1 MGLKKMKKNVIVV
14 ASVLLSI
21 ISLTSIASEKKEN
34 NIEYINDISID
45 KNRTE
50 NKNLNDRI
58 SFLENEN
65 AKRVLKERFERQ
77 DADKVHQE
85 NLKSL
90 KSK

>member
-1 MGLKKMKKNVIVV
+1 MKKNVIVV
-14 ASVLLSI
+14 ASVLLSV
-21 ISLTSIASEKKEN
+21 ISLTSIASEKKDN
-34 NIEYINDISID
+34 SIEYSNNMNID
-45 KNRTE
+45 KNRTQ
-50 NKNLNDRI
+50 NNNLNDRV